1 MGKKLLIVVDCQY
14 DFINPNGALYVK
26 GAEKIEDNIL
36 KIIGDFDVVEF
47 TKDAH
52 PVDHCSFIN
61 NGGSWPIH
69 CVEDTIGCGIPVSL
83 FKTAK
88 DYFCFSKGTDPMKEE
103 YGAYEDEDEFAL
115 TLELAVEG
123 GIYPNDEIKTIKE
136 WIKDIDNIVLCGVAG
151 DICVLETL
159 KNIVKHIGT
168 DKVSVYLDGVASIDG
183 GIKLNTYMKENNIK
197 IYKYESDN

>member
-1 MGKKLLIVVDCQY
+1 MRKKILIVVDCQY

-52 PVDHCSFIN
+52 PVEHCSFKE
-61 NGGSWPIH
+61 NGGIWPIH
-69 CVEDTIGCGIPVSL
+69 CVENTIGCGIPVSL
-83 FKTAK
+83 LKTAK
-88 DYFCFSKGTDPMKEE
+88 KYFILSKGTDPMKEE
-103 YGAYEDEDEFAL
+103 YGAYENENYFAL

-123 GIYPNDEIKTIKE
+123 HIYPNDEIKPIKE
-136 WIKDIDNIVLCGVAG
+136 WIKDIDNVVLCGVAG

-159 KNIVKHIGT
+159 KNIVNYIGT

-183 GIKLNTYMKENNIK
+183 GIKLNAYMKENGIK
-197 IYKYESDN
+197 TY